1 MGGFVLNDLQVVAL
15 GEEGVAFLD
24 LEHFAFAHFAGDTG
38 ENTECLGLKGRD
50 NEVEGMSEEVV
61 GHEYGDVVAPAR
73 VDGGSSAAEGGFVN
87 DVVVEESGGVDEFD
101 SGGDA
106 DGVGIGFR
114 MLSWAGLVEDFG
126 AE

>member
-1 MGGFVLNDLQVVAL
+1 MGGFALDDLQVVAL

-38 ENTECLGLKGRD
+38 EDTKCFGLEGRD
-50 NEVEGMSEEVV
+50 NEVKGTREEVV
-61 GHEYGDVVAPAR
+61 GHEYGDIVAP
-73 VDGGSSAAEGGFVN
+73 VSIDGGSSTAERGFVN
-87 DVVVEESGGVDEFD
+87 DVVVKECGGVDEFD

-106 DGVGIGFR
+106 DSVVIGFR
-114 MLSWAGLVEDFG
+114 MLGWAGLVEDFG